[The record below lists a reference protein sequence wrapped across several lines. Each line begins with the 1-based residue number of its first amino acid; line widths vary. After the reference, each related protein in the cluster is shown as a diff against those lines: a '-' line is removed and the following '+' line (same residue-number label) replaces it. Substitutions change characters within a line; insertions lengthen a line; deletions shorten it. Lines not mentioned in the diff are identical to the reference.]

1 MILNNLLQKNHSWIN
16 WQNPSHKK
24 SGYVVIENG
33 RGNNLL
39 TIKELTVKNF
49 MSVGNQAQAIDFSN
63 KSLVLVIGENMDLG
77 GDDAGAR
84 NGTGKTT
91 IINALSYVFFGE
103 ALTNIRR
110 DNLVNKT
117 NEKGMLVS
125 VKFVKNNIEY
135 TIERGRKPQIFRFYA
150 NNIEQNLESNEAQGE
165 NRETQI
171 EINRLMGMTHAMFK
185 NIIALNTYT
194 QPFLSTKQAEQ
205 REIIEQLLGITL
217 LSQKA
222 DLLKEKQKATKQML
236 TEEKL
241 KIDAKV
247 ASNEKIQESIESLQ
261 IRSNAWA
268 KQKED
273 DIVSFKEAI
282 AELEKVD
289 SEIEIEKHKKLQ
301 KRNELQ
307 TMLRS
312 FEKEKAYHENSLT
325 KAENTVSK
333 TNADLEYAAQQKC
346 PTCEQEL
353 LDDKHTH
360 LVDKL
365 KVQLTESTDYV
376 TKLKA
381 DLAKIQQGI
390 DEVGDIGQVPD
401 TYYDTIDEAYNHKGS
416 LKDLQRQLNQT
427 EKKEDTYAEQ
437 IEEMRK
443 SAIQII
449 DYNKANELEDLHRHQ
464 DFLYKLLTAKDSF
477 IRTRIIEQNLTYLN
491 QRLAYFLGKVKLP
504 HTVTFQSDLS
514 VRIEELG
521 RELDFDNLSRGERN
535 RLILSLSWAFR
546 DVWESLY
553 QQINLLFI
561 DELVDAGMDL
571 SGVESSMAVLKD
583 MSRTQ
588 KKNIFLISHKDELVS
603 RVNSVL
609 KVVKE
614 NGFTNYAND
623 VDIIV

>member
-1 MILNNLLQKNHSWIN
+1 
-16 WQNPSHKK
+16 
-24 SGYVVIENG
+24 
-33 RGNNLL
+33 
-39 TIKELTVKNF
+39 
-49 MSVGNQAQAIDFSN
+49 MSVGNQAQAINFAN
-63 KSLVLVIGENMDLG
+63 KNLVLVIGENMDLG

-125 VKFVKNNIEY
+125 VKFVKNNVEY
-135 TIERGRKPQIFRFYA
+135 TIERGRKPQIFKFYA
-150 NNIEQNLESNEAQGE
+150 NNIEQNTESNEAQGE

-171 EINRLMGMTHAMFK
+171 EINKLMGMTHSMFK

-194 QPFLSTKQAEQ
+194 QPFLSTKANEQ

-222 DLLKEKQKATKQML
+222 DLLKEKQKATKQIL

-241 KIDAKV
+241 KIDAKE
-247 ASNEKIQESIESLQ
+247 ASNEKIKESIESLK
-261 IRSNAWA
+261 IRSSAWQT
-268 KQKED
+268 QKEED
-273 DIVSFKEAI
+273 SKSFAEAI

-289 SEIEIEKHKKLQ
+289 IKKELDSHKRLQ
-301 KRNELQ
+301 KHNENYIKLLGLQ
-307 TMLRS
+307 
-312 FEKEKAYHENSLT
+312 KEKAYHEDSYT
-325 KAENTVSK
+325 KAKNTVDK
-333 TNADLEYAAQQKC
+333 TEGDLEYAAQQKC

-365 KVQLTESTDYV
+365 KATLTESKEYSS
-376 TKLKA
+376 KLES

-390 DEVGDIGQVPD
+390 DEIGDLGVTPD
-401 TYYDTIDEAYNHKGS
+401 TYYDTMDEAYNHKGS
-416 LKDLQRQLNQT
+416 LKDLNRQLEQN
-427 EKKEDTYAEQ
+427 EKKHDPYAEQ
-437 IEEMRK
+437 VEELTK
-443 SAIQII
+443 TAIQKI
-449 DYNKANELEDLHRHQ
+449 DFEKANELEDLHRHQ
-464 DFLYKLLTAKDSF
+464 EFLYKLLTAKDSF

-561 DELVDAGMDL
+561 DELVDAGMDI

>member
-1 MILNNLLQKNHSWIN
+1 M
-16 WQNPSHKK
+16 
-24 SGYVVIENG
+24 
-33 RGNNLL
+33 L

-49 MSVGNQAQAIDFSN
+49 MSVGNQVQAIDFSN

-117 NEKGMLVS
+117 NEKGMVVS
-125 VKFVKNNIEY
+125 VKFIKNNVTY
-135 TIERGRKPQIFRFYA
+135 TIERGRKPQIFKFYA
-150 NNIEQNLESNEAQGE
+150 NDIEQNTESNEAQGE
-165 NRETQI
+165 NRETQA
-171 EINRLMGMTHAMFK
+171 EINKLLGMTHSMFK

-236 TEEKL
+236 TEEKMR
-241 KIDAKV
+241 IDAKV
-247 ASNEKIQESIESLQ
+247 ASNEKIQESIESLR
-261 IRSNAWA
+261 IRSHAWA
-268 KQKED
+268 KQKNED
-273 DIVSFKEAI
+273 IASFKEAI

-312 FEKEKAYHENSLT
+312 LEKEKAYHENSLT
-325 KAENTVSK
+325 KAESTVTK

-360 LVDKL
+360 LVEKL
-365 KVQLTESTDYV
+365 KIQLTESTDYV
-376 TKLKA
+376 TKLKT

-390 DEVGDIGQVPD
+390 DEVGDLGRIPD

-416 LKDLQRQLNQT
+416 LKDLQRQLRQT

-437 IEEMRK
+437 ISEMEK
-443 SAIQII
+443 TAIQKI
-449 DYNKANELEDLHRHQ
+449 DYDRANELEDLHRHQ

-491 QRLAYFLGKVKLP
+491 QRLAFFLGKVKLP
-504 HTVTFQSDLS
+504 HTVTFQSDLT

-561 DELVDAGMDL
+561 DELVDAGMDI

>member
-1 MILNNLLQKNHSWIN
+1 
-16 WQNPSHKK
+16 
-24 SGYVVIENG
+24 
-33 RGNNLL
+33 
-39 TIKELTVKNF
+39 
-49 MSVGNQAQAIDFSN
+49 
-63 KSLVLVIGENMDLG
+63 
-77 GDDAGAR
+77 
-84 NGTGKTT
+84 
-91 IINALSYVFFGE
+91 LSYVFFGE

-125 VKFVKNNIEY
+125 VKFVKNGITY
-135 TIERGRKPQIFRFYA
+135 TIERGRKPQIFKFYA
-150 NNIEQNLESNEAQGE
+150 NDIEQNTESNEAQGE

-171 EINRLMGMTHAMFK
+171 EINKLMGMTHAMFK

-222 DLLKEKQKATKQML
+222 DLLKEKMKSTK
-236 TEEKL
+236 TGIIEEKH
-241 KIDAKV
+241 KIDSRISA
-247 ASNEKIQESIESLQ
+247 NEKIQESVESLK
-261 IRSNAWA
+261 IRSSAWQ
-268 KQKED
+268 KQRND
-273 DIVSFKEAI
+273 DIIKFQEAI
-282 AELEKVD
+282 AELDKVD
-289 SEIEIEKHKKLQ
+289 IRGELDAHKQ
-301 KRNELQ
+301 LQ
-307 TMLRS
+307 THKENTTALRS
-312 FEKEKAYHENSLT
+312 LEKEKAYHEHSLT
-325 KAENTVSK
+325 RAVTNVSKAE
-333 TNADLEYAAQQKC
+333 ADLEYAKDAKC
-346 PTCEQEL
+346 PTCEQTL
-353 LDDKHTH
+353 HDDKHQ
-360 LVDKL
+360 K
-365 KVQLTESTDYV
+365 LTEKLHITLTENKDDV
-376 TKLKA
+376 TKLQS

-390 DEVGDIGQVPD
+390 NEIGDLGQLPN
-401 TYYDTIDEAYNHKGS
+401 TYYDSIDEAYNHKGS
-416 LKDLQRQLNQT
+416 LKDLKRQLEQT
-427 EKKEDTYAEQ
+427 EKKENPYAEQ
-437 IEEMRK
+437 IEELTK
-443 SAIQII
+443 KAIQKI
-449 DYNKANELEDLHRHQ
+449 DYTKVNEMEDLHRHQ
-464 DFLYKLLTAKDSF
+464 EFLYKLLTAKDSF

-504 HTVTFQSDLS
+504 HTVVFQADLT

-561 DELVDAGMDL
+561 DELVDAGMDI

-583 MSRTQ
+583 MSRSQ

-623 VDIIV
+623 VEIIV

>member
-1 MILNNLLQKNHSWIN
+1 
-16 WQNPSHKK
+16 
-24 SGYVVIENG
+24 
-33 RGNNLL
+33 LL

-117 NEKGMLVS
+117 NEKGMLVG
-125 VKFVKNNIEY
+125 VKFVKNGITY

-150 NNIEQNLESNEAQGE
+150 NDIEQKTESNEAQGE
-165 NRETQI
+165 NRETQV
-171 EINRLMGMTHAMFK
+171 EINKLMGMTHSMFK

-222 DLLKEKQKATKQML
+222 DLLREKQKATKQML

-241 KIDAKV
+241 KIDARM
-247 ASNEKIQESIESLQ
+247 ASNEKIQESIESLK
-261 IRSNAWA
+261 IRSNAWG
-268 KQKED
+268 KQKAD
-273 DIVSFKEAI
+273 DIEGFREAI
-282 AELEKVD
+282 AELDKVD
-289 SEIEIEKHKKLQ
+289 SEIEIAKHKKLQ
-301 KRNELQ
+301 KHNEMQTALRGLQ
-307 TMLRS
+307 
-312 FEKEKAYHENSLT
+312 KEKAYHEDSFT
-325 KAENTVSK
+325 KAESTVEK
-333 TNADLEYAAQQKC
+333 TKSDLEYAAQQRC

-353 LDDKHTH
+353 HDDKHEQ
-360 LVDKL
+360 LVGKL
-365 KVQLTESTDYV
+365 KITLTESKEYAEKLRTDLV
-376 TKLKA
+376 
-381 DLAKIQQGI
+381 KIQQGI
-390 DEVGDIGQVPD
+390 DDIGDLGNVPD
-401 TYYDTIDEAYNHKGS
+401 TYYDTIDEAYNHKSS
-416 LKDLQRQLNQT
+416 LQDLKRQLEQT
-427 EKKEDTYAEQ
+427 EKKEDIYAEQ
-437 IEEMRK
+437 IAEMQK
-443 SAIQII
+443 SAIQEV
-449 DYNKANELEDLHRHQ
+449 DYEKANEMEDLHRHQ
-464 DFLYKLLTAKDSF
+464 EFLYKLLTAKDSF

-561 DELVDAGMDL
+561 DELVDAGMDI

>member
-1 MILNNLLQKNHSWIN
+1 
-16 WQNPSHKK
+16 
-24 SGYVVIENG
+24 
-33 RGNNLL
+33 LL
-39 TIKELTVKNF
+39 TIKEITVKNF

-91 IINALSYVFFGE
+91 IINALSYVFYGE

-125 VKFVKNNIEY
+125 VKFIKNGVTY

-150 NNIEQNLESNEAQGE
+150 DDIEQKTESNEAQGE

-171 EINRLMGMTHAMFK
+171 EINKLLGMTHAMFK
-185 NIIALNTYT
+185 NIVALNTYT

-222 DLLKEKQKATKQML
+222 ELLREKQKATKQLL
-236 TEEKL
+236 TEEKM

-247 ASNEKIQESIESLQ
+247 ASNEKIQESIESLK
-261 IRSNAWA
+261 IRSAAWT
-268 KQKED
+268 KQNTQ
-273 DIVSFKEAI
+273 DIESFKEAI

-301 KRNELQ
+301 KHNEAQTALRNL
-307 TMLRS
+307 M
-312 FEKEKAYHENSLT
+312 KEKAYHEDSLT
-325 KAENTVSK
+325 KAESTVEK
-333 TNADLEYAAQQKC
+333 TEKDLEFAEAAKC
-346 PTCEQEL
+346 PTCEQAL
-353 LDDKHTH
+353 HDDKHEH
-360 LVDKL
+360 LVGKL
-365 KVQLTESTDYV
+365 KMNLTESRDYSD
-376 TKLKA
+376 KLRS
-381 DLAKIQQGI
+381 DLAKIQQAI
-390 DEVGDIGQVPD
+390 DEIGDLGQVPD
-401 TYYDTIDEAYNHKGS
+401 TYYDTIDEAYNHKGTLQD
-416 LKDLQRQLNQT
+416 LKRQLEQT

-437 IEEMRK
+437 IAELESK
-443 SAIQII
+443 AIQEV
-449 DYNKANELEDLHRHQ
+449 DYEKANELEDLHRHQ
-464 DFLYKLLTAKDSF
+464 
-477 IRTRIIEQNLTYLN
+477 TYLN
-491 QRLAYFLGKVKLP
+491 QRLAFFLGKVKLP
-504 HTVTFQSDLS
+504 HTVTFQPDLS

-561 DELVDAGMDL
+561 DELVDAGMDI

-583 MSRTQ
+583 MARTQ
-588 KKNIFLISHKDELVS
+588 QKNIFLISHKDELVS

>member
-1 MILNNLLQKNHSWIN
+1 
-16 WQNPSHKK
+16 
-24 SGYVVIENG
+24 
-33 RGNNLL
+33 
-39 TIKELTVKNF
+39 

-125 VKFVKNNIEY
+125 VKFIKNGVTY

-150 NNIEQNLESNEAQGE
+150 NDIEQNTDNNEAQGE
-165 NRETQI
+165 NRETQV
-171 EINRLMGMTHAMFK
+171 EINKLLGMTHSMFK

-222 DLLKEKQKATKQML
+222 DLLKEKQKATKQMP
-236 TEEKL
+236 TEEKM

-273 DIVSFKEAI
+273 DVTSFKEAI

-289 SEIEIEKHKKLQ
+289 SEIEIAKHKKLQ

-312 FEKEKAYHENSLT
+312 LEKEKAYHENSLT
-325 KAENTVSK
+325 KAESTVTK

-376 TKLKA
+376 TKLKT

-390 DEVGDIGQVPD
+390 DEVGDLGQIPD

-416 LKDLQRQLNQT
+416 LKDLQRQLTQT

-437 IEEMRK
+437 IAEMKK
-443 SAIQII
+443 SAIQKI
-449 DYNKANELEDLHRHQ
+449 DYDKANELEDLHRHQ
-464 DFLYKLLTAKDSF
+464 EFLYKLLTAKDSF

-561 DELVDAGMDL
+561 DELVDAGMDI

>member
-1 MILNNLLQKNHSWIN
+1 M
-16 WQNPSHKK
+16 
-24 SGYVVIENG
+24 
-33 RGNNLL
+33 L

-49 MSVGNQAQAIDFSN
+49 MSVGNQVQAIKFAN
-63 KSLVLVIGENMDLG
+63 KNLVLVIGENMDLG

-135 TIERGRKPQIFRFYA
+135 TIERGRKPQIFKFYA
-150 NNIEQNLESNEAQGE
+150 NNIEQNVESNEAQGE

-171 EINRLMGMTHAMFK
+171 EINKLMGMTHAMFK

-194 QPFLSTKQAEQ
+194 QPFLSTKANEQ

-222 DLLKEKQKATKQML
+222 DLLKEKQRATKQIL

-247 ASNEKIQESIESLQ
+247 ASNEKITESIESLK
-261 IRSNAWA
+261 IRSRAWQT
-268 KQKED
+268 QKEED
-273 DIVSFKEAI
+273 SKSFAEAI

-289 SEIEIEKHKKLQ
+289 IKTELDSHKRLQ
-301 KRNELQ
+301 KHNENYIKLLSLQ
-307 TMLRS
+307 
-312 FEKEKAYHENSLT
+312 KEKAYHEDSYT
-325 KAENTVSK
+325 KAKNTVDK
-333 TNADLEYAAQQKC
+333 TVSDLEYAAQQKC

-353 LDDKHTH
+353 KDDKHKQ
-360 LVDKL
+360 LVSKL
-365 KVQLTESTDYV
+365 QATLTESKEYTS
-376 TKLKA
+376 KLES
-381 DLAKIQQGI
+381 DLAKIQQDI
-390 DEVGDIGQVPD
+390 DTIGDLGNTPD
-401 TYYDTIDEAYNHKGS
+401 TYYDTIDEAYNHRGS
-416 LKDLQRQLNQT
+416 LKDLKRQLEQN
-427 EKKEDTYAEQ
+427 EKKQDPYAEQ
-437 IEEMRK
+437 VEELTK
-443 SAIQII
+443 SAIQKI
-449 DYNKANELEDLHRHQ
+449 DYTKVNELEDLHRHQ
-464 DFLYKLLTAKDSF
+464 EFLYKLLTAKDSF

-491 QRLAYFLGKVKLP
+491 QRLAFFLGKVKLP
-504 HTVTFQSDLS
+504 HTVTFQSDLT

-561 DELVDAGMDL
+561 DELVDAGMDI

>member
-1 MILNNLLQKNHSWIN
+1 M
-16 WQNPSHKK
+16 
-24 SGYVVIENG
+24 
-33 RGNNLL
+33 L
-39 TIKELTVKNF
+39 TIKQLTVKNF

-125 VKFVKNNIEY
+125 AKFIKNGVTY

-150 NNIEQNLESNEAQGE
+150 NDIEQNLESNEAQGE
-165 NRETQI
+165 NKETQL

-222 DLLKEKQKATKQML
+222 DLLKDKMKATKTEL
-236 TEEKL
+236 LEEKI
-241 KIDAKV
+241 KIDTKV
-247 ASNEKIQESIESLQ
+247 ASNEKIQETIESLK
-261 IRSNAWA
+261 IRSSAWQTQKNDDA
-268 KQKED
+268 KSFAEAIEELDKV
-273 DIVSFKEAI
+273 DIVKELDAHKR
-282 AELEKVD
+282 L
-289 SEIEIEKHKKLQ
+289 SKH
-301 KRNELQ
+301 NEMQ
-307 TMLRS
+307 TALRS
-312 FEKEKAYHENSLT
+312 LEKEKAYHEDSFT
-325 KAENTVSK
+325 KAEGTVVK
-333 TNADLEYAAQQKC
+333 TEKDLEFAEAAKC

-353 LDDKHTH
+353 HDDKHEH
-360 LVDKL
+360 LVGKL
-365 KVQLTESTDYV
+365 KTTLTESIEYAS
-376 TKLKA
+376 KLKD
-381 DLAKIQQGI
+381 DLTKIQQDVDAI
-390 DEVGDIGQVPD
+390 GDLGSIPD
-401 TYYDTIDEAYNHKGS
+401 TYYDTMDEAYNHKSS
-416 LKDLQRQLNQT
+416 LQDLKRQLDQN
-427 EKKEDTYAEQ
+427 EAKEDPYAEQ
-437 IEEMRK
+437 VDEMKK
-443 SAIQII
+443 SAIQKI
-449 DYNKANELEDLHRHQ
+449 DYVKANDLEDLYRHQ
-464 DFLYKLLTAKDSF
+464 EFLYKLLTAKDSF
-477 IRTRIIEQNLTYLN
+477 IRTRIIEQNLSYLN

-514 VRIEELG
+514 VTIEELG

-561 DELVDAGMDL
+561 DELIDAGMDI

-588 KKNIFLISHKDELVS
+588 QKNIFLISHKDELVS

>member
-1 MILNNLLQKNHSWIN
+1 M
-16 WQNPSHKK
+16 
-24 SGYVVIENG
+24 
-33 RGNNLL
+33 L

-49 MSVGNQAQAIDFSN
+49 MSVGNQVQAINFTD

-117 NEKGMLVS
+117 NEKGMIVS
-125 VKFVKNNIEY
+125 VKFIKNGVTY

-150 NNIEQNLESNEAQGE
+150 NDIEQNLESNEAQGE
-165 NRETQI
+165 NKETQL
-171 EINRLMGMTHAMFK
+171 EINKLMGMTHAMFK

-222 DLLKEKQKATKQML
+222 DLLKEKMKATKTEL
-236 TEEKL
+236 LEEKMM
-241 KIDAKV
+241 IDTKV
-247 ASNEKIQESIESLQ
+247 ASNEKIQETIESLK
-261 IRSNAWA
+261 IRSSAWQTQKNDDA
-268 KQKED
+268 KNFAEAIEELDKV
-273 DIVSFKEAI
+273 DIVKELDAHKR
-282 AELEKVD
+282 L
-289 SEIEIEKHKKLQ
+289 SKH
-301 KRNELQ
+301 NEMQ
-307 TMLRS
+307 TALRS
-312 FEKEKAYHENSLT
+312 LEKEKAYHEDSLT
-325 KAENTVSK
+325 KAESTVGK
-333 TNADLEYAAQQKC
+333 TEKDLEFAEAAKC

-353 LDDKHTH
+353 HDDKHEH
-360 LVDKL
+360 LVGKL
-365 KVQLTESTDYV
+365 KTTLTESKEYAE
-376 TKLKA
+376 KLTN
-381 DLAKIQQGI
+381 DLTKIQQDVDVI
-390 DEVGDIGQVPD
+390 GDLGNIPD
-401 TYYDTIDEAYNHKGS
+401 TYYDTMDEAYNHKGS
-416 LKDLQRQLNQT
+416 LQDLKRQLDQN
-427 EKKEDTYAEQ
+427 EAKEDPYAEQ
-437 IEEMRK
+437 VDEMKK
-443 SAIQII
+443 SAIQKV
-449 DYNKANELEDLHRHQ
+449 DYVKANDLEDLYRHQ
-464 DFLYKLLTAKDSF
+464 EFLYKLLTAKDSF
-477 IRTRIIEQNLTYLN
+477 IRTRIIEQNLSYLN

-514 VRIEELG
+514 VTIEELG

-561 DELVDAGMDL
+561 DELIDAGMDI

-588 KKNIFLISHKDELVS
+588 QKNIFLISHKDELVS

>member
-1 MILNNLLQKNHSWIN
+1 MEE
-16 WQNPSHKK
+16 
-24 SGYVVIENG
+24 ENEG
-33 RGNNLL
+33 KRLL
-39 TIKELTVKNF
+39 TIRELTVKNF

-125 VKFVKNNIEY
+125 VKFIKNGITY

-150 NNIEQNLESNEAQGE
+150 NDIEQKTESNEAQGE

-171 EINRLMGMTHAMFK
+171 EINKLMGMTHSMFK

-236 TEEKL
+236 TEEKMR
-241 KIDAKV
+241 IDAKV
-247 ASNEKIQESIESLQ
+247 TSNEKIQESIESLR

-268 KQKED
+268 KQKEED
-273 DIVSFKEAI
+273 LNSFREAI

-312 FEKEKAYHENSLT
+312 LEKEKAYHEDSLT
-325 KAENTVSK
+325 KAENTVTK

-353 LDDKHTH
+353 LDEKHTH

-376 TKLKA
+376 TKLKT
-381 DLAKIQQGI
+381 DLARIQEGI
-390 DEVGDIGQVPD
+390 DEVGDLGQTPE

-416 LKDLQRQLNQT
+416 LKDLQRQLKQT

-437 IEEMRK
+437 IAEMEK
-443 SAIQII
+443 TAIQKI
-449 DYNKANELEDLHRHQ
+449 DYDKANELEDLHRHQ

-504 HTVTFQSDLS
+504 HTVTFQPDLT

-561 DELVDAGMDL
+561 DELVDAGMDI

-588 KKNIFLISHKDELVS
+588 QKNIFLISHKDELVS

>member
-1 MILNNLLQKNHSWIN
+1 M
-16 WQNPSHKK
+16 
-24 SGYVVIENG
+24 
-33 RGNNLL
+33 L

-49 MSVGNQAQAIDFSN
+49 MSVGNQVQAIKFTD

-117 NEKGMLVS
+117 NEKGMVVS
-125 VKFVKNNIEY
+125 VKFIKNNVEY
-135 TIERGRKPQIFRFYA
+135 TIERGRKPQIFKFYA
-150 NNIEQNLESNEAQGE
+150 NDIEQNVESNEAQGE
-165 NRETQI
+165 NKETQL

-194 QPFLSTKQAEQ
+194 QPFLSTKAAEQ

-222 DLLKEKQKATKQML
+222 DLLKDKMKATKTEL
-236 TEEKL
+236 LEEKL
-241 KIDAKV
+241 KIDTRV
-247 ASNEKIQESIESLQ
+247 ASNEKIQETIESLK
-261 IRSNAWA
+261 IRSSAWQS
-268 KQKED
+268 QKDEN
-273 DIVSFKEAI
+273 IANFKEAI
-282 AELEKVD
+282 AELDKVD
-289 SEIEIEKHKKLQ
+289 ITKELDAHKRLSKH
-301 KRNELQ
+301 NEMQ
-307 TMLRS
+307 TALRS
-312 FEKEKAYHENSLT
+312 LHKEKAYHEDSLT
-325 KAENTVSK
+325 KAESTVEK
-333 TNADLEYAAQQKC
+333 TVKDLEFAEAAKC

-353 LDDKHTH
+353 HDDKHEH
-360 LVDKL
+360 LVGKL
-365 KVQLTESTDYV
+365 KTNLTESKEYTE
-376 TKLKA
+376 KLTG
-381 DLAKIQQGI
+381 DLAKIQQDMDAI
-390 DEVGDIGQVPD
+390 GDIGSIPD

-416 LKDLQRQLNQT
+416 LKDLNRQLEQNET
-427 EKKEDTYAEQ
+427 KEDPYAEQ
-437 IEEMRK
+437 IEEMKK
-443 SAIQII
+443 SAIQKV
-449 DYNKANELEDLHRHQ
+449 DYEVANDLEDLFRHQ
-464 DFLYKLLTAKDSF
+464 EFLYKLLTAKDSF

-491 QRLAYFLGKVKLP
+491 QRLAHFLGKVKLP
-504 HTVTFQSDLS
+504 HTVTFQSDLT
-514 VRIEELG
+514 VTIEELG

-561 DELVDAGMDL
+561 DELIDAGMDI

-623 VDIIV
+623 VDMIV

>member
-1 MILNNLLQKNHSWIN
+1 M
-16 WQNPSHKK
+16 
-24 SGYVVIENG
+24 
-33 RGNNLL
+33 L

-91 IINALSYVFFGE
+91 IINALSYVFYGE

-125 VKFVKNNIEY
+125 VKFIKNNVTY

-150 NNIEQNLESNEAQGE
+150 NDIEQKTDGNEAQGE
-165 NRETQI
+165 NRETQV
-171 EINRLMGMTHAMFK
+171 EINKLLGMTHAMFK
-185 NIIALNTYT
+185 NIVALNTYT

-222 DLLKEKQKATKQML
+222 DLLRDKQKATKQLL
-236 TEEKL
+236 TEEKM

-247 ASNEKIQESIESLQ
+247 ASNEKIQESIESLK
-261 IRSNAWA
+261 IRSNAWI
-268 KQKED
+268 KQKEE
-273 DIVSFKEAI
+273 DIEHFKEAI

-289 SEIEIEKHKKLQ
+289 IKTELEAHKKLQ
-301 KRNELQ
+301 RHNEMQ
-307 TMLRS
+307 TALRGL
-312 FEKEKAYHENSLT
+312 EKEKAYHEHSLT
-325 KAENTVSK
+325 KAESTVDK
-333 TNADLEYAAQQKC
+333 TKADLQFAEQQKC

-353 LDDKHTH
+353 HDDKHTH
-360 LVDKL
+360 LQDKL
-365 KVQLTESTDYV
+365 KTQLTESTDYA
-376 TKLKA
+376 TQLKD

-390 DEVGDIGQVPD
+390 DEIGDLGQIPD
-401 TYYDTIDEAYNHKGS
+401 TYYDTLDEAYNHKGS
-416 LKDLQRQLNQT
+416 LQDLKRQLERT
-427 EKKEDTYAEQ
+427 EKQENTYAEQ
-437 IEEMRK
+437 IEELEK
-443 SAIQII
+443 KAIQKI
-449 DYNKANELEDLHRHQ
+449 DYEKANELEDLHRHQ

-491 QRLAYFLGKVKLP
+491 QRLAFFLGKVKLP
-504 HTVTFQSDLS
+504 HTVTFQADLS

-535 RLILSLSWAFR
+535 RLILSMSWAFR

-561 DELVDAGMDL
+561 DELVDAGMDI

>member
-1 MILNNLLQKNHSWIN
+1 M
-16 WQNPSHKK
+16 
-24 SGYVVIENG
+24 
-33 RGNNLL
+33 L
-39 TIKELTVKNF
+39 TIKEITVKNF

-91 IINALSYVFFGE
+91 IINALSYVFYGE

-125 VKFVKNNIEY
+125 VKFIKNGVTY

-150 NNIEQNLESNEAQGE
+150 NDIEQKTESNEAQGE

-171 EINRLMGMTHAMFK
+171 EINKLLGMTHAMFK
-185 NIIALNTYT
+185 NIVALNTYT

-222 DLLKEKQKATKQML
+222 DLLREKQKATKQLL
-236 TEEKL
+236 TEEKMRL
-241 KIDAKV
+241 DAKV
-247 ASNEKIQESIESLQ
+247 ASNEKIQESIESLKL
-261 IRSNAWA
+261 RSAAWTQQN
-268 KQKED
+268 KQ
-273 DIVSFKEAI
+273 DIESFREAI

-301 KRNELQ
+301 KHNELQ
-307 TMLRS
+307 TALRNLMR
-312 FEKEKAYHENSLT
+312 EKAYHEDSLT
-325 KAENTVSK
+325 KAESTVEK
-333 TNADLEYAAQQKC
+333 TEKDLEFAEAAKC
-346 PTCEQEL
+346 PTCEQAL
-353 LDDKHTH
+353 HDDKHEH
-360 LVDKL
+360 LVGKL
-365 KVQLTESTDYV
+365 KMNLTESRDYSD
-376 TKLKA
+376 KLRS
-381 DLAKIQQGI
+381 DLAKIQQAI
-390 DEVGDIGQVPD
+390 DEIGDLGQVPD
-401 TYYDTIDEAYNHKGS
+401 TYYDTIDEAYNHKGTLQD
-416 LKDLQRQLNQT
+416 LKRQLEQT

-437 IEEMRK
+437 IAELESK
-443 SAIQII
+443 AIQEV
-449 DYNKANELEDLHRHQ
+449 DYEKANELEDLHRHQ

-491 QRLAYFLGKVKLP
+491 QRLAFFLGKVKLP
-504 HTVTFQSDLS
+504 HTVTFQPDLS

-561 DELVDAGMDL
+561 DELVDAGMDI

-583 MSRTQ
+583 MARTQ
-588 KKNIFLISHKDELVS
+588 QKNIFLISHKDELVS

>member
-1 MILNNLLQKNHSWIN
+1 M
-16 WQNPSHKK
+16 
-24 SGYVVIENG
+24 
-33 RGNNLL
+33 L

-49 MSVGNQAQAIDFSN
+49 MSVGNQAQAIKFTD

-117 NEKGMLVS
+117 NEKGMVVS
-125 VKFVKNNIEY
+125 VKFIKNNVEY
-135 TIERGRKPQIFRFYA
+135 TIERGRKPQIFKFYA
-150 NNIEQNLESNEAQGE
+150 NDIEQNVESNEAQGE
-165 NRETQI
+165 NKETQL

-194 QPFLSTKQAEQ
+194 QPFLSTKAAEQ

-222 DLLKEKQKATKQML
+222 DLLKDKMKATKTEL
-236 TEEKL
+236 LEEKL
-241 KIDAKV
+241 KIDTRV
-247 ASNEKIQESIESLQ
+247 ASNEKIQETIESLK
-261 IRSNAWA
+261 IRSSAWQS
-268 KQKED
+268 QKDEN
-273 DIVSFKEAI
+273 IINFKEAI
-282 AELEKVD
+282 AELDKVD
-289 SEIEIEKHKKLQ
+289 ITKELDAHKRLSKH
-301 KRNELQ
+301 NEMQ
-307 TMLRS
+307 TAMRS
-312 FEKEKAYHENSLT
+312 LEKEKAYHEDSLT
-325 KAENTVSK
+325 KAENTVGK
-333 TNADLEYAAQQKC
+333 TEKDLEFAEAAKC

-353 LDDKHTH
+353 HDDKHQH
-360 LVDKL
+360 LVGKL
-365 KVQLTESTDYV
+365 KTTLTESKEYTE
-376 TKLKA
+376 KLTG
-381 DLAKIQQGI
+381 DLAKIQQDMDAI
-390 DEVGDIGQVPD
+390 GDIGSIPD

-416 LKDLQRQLNQT
+416 LKDLNRQLEQNET
-427 EKKEDTYAEQ
+427 KEDPYAEQ
-437 IEEMRK
+437 IEEMKK
-443 SAIQII
+443 SAIQKV
-449 DYNKANELEDLHRHQ
+449 DYEVANDLEDLFRHQ
-464 DFLYKLLTAKDSF
+464 EFLYKLLTAKDSF

-491 QRLAYFLGKVKLP
+491 QRLAHFLGKVKLP
-504 HTVTFQSDLS
+504 HTVTFQSDLT
-514 VRIEELG
+514 VTIEELG

-561 DELVDAGMDL
+561 DELVDAGMDI
-571 SGVESSMAVLKD
+571 SGVESSMAVLKE

-588 KKNIFLISHKDELVS
+588 QKNIFLISHKDELVS

>member
-1 MILNNLLQKNHSWIN
+1 
-16 WQNPSHKK
+16 
-24 SGYVVIENG
+24 
-33 RGNNLL
+33 
-39 TIKELTVKNF
+39 
-49 MSVGNQAQAIDFSN
+49 MSVGNATQSINFAN
-63 KSLVLVIGENMDLG
+63 KNLVLVIGENLDLG

-125 VKFVKNNIEY
+125 VKFIKNNVTY
-135 TIERGRKPQIFRFYA
+135 TIERGRKPQVFRFYA
-150 NNIEQNLESNEAQGE
+150 NDIEQNVESNEAQGE
-165 NRETQI
+165 NRETQQ

-222 DLLKEKQKATKQML
+222 DLLKEKQKTTKQML

-241 KIDAKV
+241 KIDAKLS
-247 ASNEKIQESIESLQ
+247 SNEKIQESIESLQ

-273 DIVSFKEAI
+273 DIKSFKEAI
-282 AELEKVD
+282 EELQKVD
-289 SEIEIEKHKKLQ
+289 SEIEIEKHKRLQ
-301 KRNELQ
+301 KHNEMQ
-307 TMLRS
+307 TALRS
-312 FEKEKAYHENSLT
+312 LHKEKAYHEDSLT
-325 KAENTVSK
+325 KAENTVER
-333 TNADLEYAAQQKC
+333 TLADLKYAEQQKC

-353 LDDKHTH
+353 KGDKHTH

-365 KVQLTESTDYV
+365 KIQLTESTEYV
-376 TKLKA
+376 TKLKS

-390 DEVGDIGQVPD
+390 NEVGDLGQVPD

-416 LKDLQRQLNQT
+416 LKDLQRQLKQT

-437 IEEMRK
+437 IAEMKK
-443 SAIQII
+443 SAIQKI
-449 DYNKANELEDLHRHQ
+449 DYEKANELEDLHRHQ

-491 QRLAYFLGKVKLP
+491 QRLAFFLGKVKLP
-504 HTVTFQSDLS
+504 HTVTFQSDLT

-561 DELVDAGMDL
+561 DELVDAGMDI

>member
-1 MILNNLLQKNHSWIN
+1 M
-16 WQNPSHKK
+16 
-24 SGYVVIENG
+24 
-33 RGNNLL
+33 L
-39 TIKELTVKNF
+39 TIKQLTVKNF

-125 VKFVKNNIEY
+125 AKFIKNGVTY

-150 NNIEQNLESNEAQGE
+150 NDIEQNLESNEAQGE
-165 NRETQI
+165 NKETQL

-222 DLLKEKQKATKQML
+222 DLLKDKMKATKTEL
-236 TEEKL
+236 LEEKIM
-241 KIDAKV
+241 IDTKV
-247 ASNEKIQESIESLQ
+247 ASNEKIQETIESLK
-261 IRSNAWA
+261 IRSSAWQTQKNDDA
-268 KQKED
+268 KSFAEAIEELDKV
-273 DIVSFKEAI
+273 DIVKELDAHKR
-282 AELEKVD
+282 L
-289 SEIEIEKHKKLQ
+289 SKH
-301 KRNELQ
+301 NEMQ
-307 TMLRS
+307 TALRS
-312 FEKEKAYHENSLT
+312 LEKEKAYHEDSFT
-325 KAENTVSK
+325 KAEGTVVK
-333 TNADLEYAAQQKC
+333 TEKDLEFAEAAKC

-353 LDDKHTH
+353 HDDKHEH
-360 LVDKL
+360 LVGKL
-365 KVQLTESTDYV
+365 KTTLTESVEYAS
-376 TKLKA
+376 KLKN
-381 DLAKIQQGI
+381 DLTKIQQDVDAI
-390 DEVGDIGQVPD
+390 GDLGSIPD
-401 TYYDTIDEAYNHKGS
+401 TYYDTMDEAYNHKSS
-416 LKDLQRQLNQT
+416 LQDLKRQLDQN
-427 EKKEDTYAEQ
+427 EAKEDPYAEQ
-437 IEEMRK
+437 VDEMKK
-443 SAIQII
+443 SAIQKI
-449 DYNKANELEDLHRHQ
+449 DYVKANDLEDLYRHQ
-464 DFLYKLLTAKDSF
+464 EFLYKLLTAKDSF

-514 VRIEELG
+514 VTIEELG

-561 DELVDAGMDL
+561 DELVDAGMDI

>member
-1 MILNNLLQKNHSWIN
+1 M
-16 WQNPSHKK
+16 
-24 SGYVVIENG
+24 
-33 RGNNLL
+33 L

-49 MSVGNQAQAIDFSN
+49 MSVGNQVQAINFSD

-125 VKFVKNNIEY
+125 VKFIKNNIEY
-135 TIERGRKPQIFRFYA
+135 TIERGRKPQVFKFYA
-150 NNIEQNLESNEAQGE
+150 NNIEQNMESNEAQGE
-165 NRETQI
+165 NRETQV
-171 EINRLMGMTHAMFK
+171 EINKLMGMTHAMFK

-222 DLLKEKQKATKQML
+222 DLLREKQKATKQLL

-241 KIDAKV
+241 TIDAKV
-247 ASNEKIQESIESLQ
+247 VSNSKIQESMESLK
-261 IRSNAWA
+261 IRSNAWT
-268 KQKED
+268 KQKAQ
-273 DIVSFKEAI
+273 DIKSFTEAI

-289 SEIEIEKHKKLQ
+289 IKAELDSHKRLQ
-301 KRNELQ
+301 KHNEMQTALRNLQ
-307 TMLRS
+307 
-312 FEKEKAYHENSLT
+312 KEKAYHDDSLT
-325 KAENTVSK
+325 KAESTVTK
-333 TNADLEYAAQQKC
+333 TEQDLKYSEQERC
-346 PTCEQEL
+346 PTCEQSL
-353 LDDKHTH
+353 QGDKHQH
-360 LVDKL
+360 LVSKL
-365 KVQLTESTDYV
+365 REQLNESTDYV
-376 TKLKA
+376 TKLKN
-381 DLAKIQQGI
+381 DLTKIQQGI
-390 DEVGDIGQVPD
+390 DEIGDLGNIPD
-401 TYYDTIDEAYNHKGS
+401 TYYDSIDEAHDHKGS
-416 LKDLQRQLNQT
+416 LKDLKRQLEQT
-427 EKKEDTYAEQ
+427 EKKDDVYAEQ
-437 IEEMRK
+437 IEEMQNK
-443 SAIQII
+443 AIQKI
-449 DYNKANELEDLHRHQ
+449 DYEKANELEDLHRHQ

-504 HTVTFQSDLS
+504 HTVTFQSDLT

-561 DELVDAGMDL
+561 DELVDAGMDI

>member
-1 MILNNLLQKNHSWIN
+1 M
-16 WQNPSHKK
+16 
-24 SGYVVIENG
+24 
-33 RGNNLL
+33 L

-49 MSVGNQAQAIDFSN
+49 MSVGNQAQAINFAN

-125 VKFVKNNIEY
+125 VKFVKNNVEY

-165 NRETQI
+165 NRETQQ
-171 EINRLMGMTHAMFK
+171 EINKLMGMTHAMFK

-194 QPFLSTKQAEQ
+194 QPFLSTKANEQ

-222 DLLKEKQKATKQML
+222 DILKEKQKTTKQLL

-247 ASNEKIQESIESLQ
+247 ASNEKITESIESLK
-261 IRSNAWA
+261 IRSNAWQT
-268 KQKED
+268 QKEED
-273 DIVSFKEAI
+273 SKNFAEAI

-289 SEIEIEKHKKLQ
+289 IKAELDAHKRLQ
-301 KRNELQ
+301 KHNENYIKLLSLQ
-307 TMLRS
+307 
-312 FEKEKAYHENSLT
+312 KEKAYHEDSYT
-325 KAENTVSK
+325 KAKNTVDK
-333 TNADLEYAAQQKC
+333 TVSDLEFAEQQKC

-353 LDDKHTH
+353 HDDKHTH

-365 KVQLTESTDYV
+365 KTTLTESKEYA
-376 TKLKA
+376 TKLES
-381 DLAKIQQGI
+381 DLAKIQQDI
-390 DEVGDIGQVPD
+390 DSIGDLGNTPD
-401 TYYDTIDEAYNHKGS
+401 TYYDSIDEAYNHKGS
-416 LKDLQRQLNQT
+416 LKDLNRQLEQN
-427 EKKEDTYAEQ
+427 EKKQDPYAEQ
-437 IEEMRK
+437 VEELTK
-443 SAIQII
+443 TAIQKI
-449 DYNKANELEDLHRHQ
+449 DFDKANELEDLHRHQ
-464 DFLYKLLTAKDSF
+464 EFLYKLLTAKDSF

-491 QRLAYFLGKVKLP
+491 QRLAWFLGKVKLP
-504 HTVTFQSDLS
+504 HTVTFQSDLT

-561 DELVDAGMDL
+561 DELVDAGMDI

-623 VDIIV
+623 VEYKI

>member
-1 MILNNLLQKNHSWIN
+1 M
-16 WQNPSHKK
+16 
-24 SGYVVIENG
+24 
-33 RGNNLL
+33 L

-49 MSVGNQAQAIDFSN
+49 MSVGNQAQAINFSN

-125 VKFVKNNIEY
+125 VKFIKNGITY

-150 NNIEQNLESNEAQGE
+150 NDIEQKTESNEAQGE

-171 EINRLMGMTHAMFK
+171 EINKLMGMTHSMFK

-194 QPFLSTKQAEQ
+194 QPFLSTKAAEQ

-217 LSQKA
+217 LSQKS
-222 DLLKEKQKATKQML
+222 DLLREKQKATKQLL

-241 KIDAKV
+241 MIDAKV
-247 ASNEKIQESIESLQ
+247 VANTKIEESIESLK

-268 KQKED
+268 SQKQED
-273 DIVSFKEAI
+273 IKSFQDAI
-282 AELEKVD
+282 TELEKVD
-289 SEIEIEKHKKLQ
+289 SEIEIEKHKRLQ
-301 KRNELQ
+301 KHSEMQ
-307 TMLRS
+307 TALRS
-312 FEKEKAYHENSLT
+312 LQKEKAYHEDSLT
-325 KAENTVSK
+325 KAENTVGK
-333 TNADLEYAAQQKC
+333 TEKDLEFAEAAKC

-353 LDDKHTH
+353 HDDKHEH
-360 LVDKL
+360 LVGEL
-365 KVQLTESTDYV
+365 KTTLSESTEYV
-376 TKLKA
+376 TKLKT
-381 DLAKIQQGI
+381 DLTKIQHGI
-390 DEVGDIGQVPD
+390 DEVGDLGQIPD

-416 LKDLQRQLNQT
+416 LQDLKRQLEQT

-437 IEEMRK
+437 IAEMTK
-443 SAIQII
+443 SAIQKV
-449 DYNKANELEDLHRHQ
+449 DYEKANELEDLHRHQ

-491 QRLAYFLGKVKLP
+491 QRLAHFLGKVKLP

-561 DELVDAGMDL
+561 DELIDAGMDI

>member
-1 MILNNLLQKNHSWIN
+1 MEK
-16 WQNPSHKK
+16 
-24 SGYVVIENG
+24 ENEG
-33 RGNNLL
+33 ERLL
-39 TIKELTVKNF
+39 TIKEITVKNF

-125 VKFVKNNIEY
+125 VKFIKNNVTY
-135 TIERGRKPQIFRFYA
+135 TIERGRKPQVFRFYA
-150 NNIEQNLESNEAQGE
+150 NDIEQNVESNEAQGE
-165 NRETQI
+165 NRETQQ

-222 DLLKEKQKATKQML
+222 DLLKEKQKTTKQML

-241 KIDAKV
+241 KIDAKLS
-247 ASNEKIQESIESLQ
+247 SNEKIQESIESLQ

-273 DIVSFKEAI
+273 DIKSFKEAI
-282 AELEKVD
+282 EELQKVD
-289 SEIEIEKHKKLQ
+289 SEIEIEKHKRLQ
-301 KRNELQ
+301 KHNEMQ
-307 TMLRS
+307 TALRS
-312 FEKEKAYHENSLT
+312 LHKEKAYHEDSLT
-325 KAENTVSK
+325 KAENTVER
-333 TNADLEYAAQQKC
+333 TLADLKFAEQQKC

-353 LDDKHTH
+353 KGDKHTH

-365 KVQLTESTDYV
+365 KIQLTESTEYV
-376 TKLKA
+376 TKLKS

-390 DEVGDIGQVPD
+390 NEVGDLGQVPD

-416 LKDLQRQLNQT
+416 LKDLQRQLKQT

-437 IEEMRK
+437 IAEMKK
-443 SAIQII
+443 SAIQKI
-449 DYNKANELEDLHRHQ
+449 DYEKANELEDLHRHQ

-491 QRLAYFLGKVKLP
+491 QRLAFFLGKVKLP
-504 HTVTFQSDLS
+504 HTVTFQSDLT

-561 DELVDAGMDL
+561 DELVDAGMDI

>member
-1 MILNNLLQKNHSWIN
+1 M
-16 WQNPSHKK
+16 
-24 SGYVVIENG
+24 
-33 RGNNLL
+33 L

-49 MSVGNQAQAIDFSN
+49 MSVGNQAQAINFAN

-125 VKFVKNNIEY
+125 VKFVKNNITY
-135 TIERGRKPQIFRFYA
+135 TIERGRKPQVFRFYA
-150 NNIEQNLESNEAQGE
+150 NDIEQNLESNEAQGE
-165 NRETQI
+165 NRETQQ

-236 TEEKL
+236 SEEKM
-241 KIDAKV
+241 KIDAKLS
-247 ASNEKIQESIESLQ
+247 SNEKIQESIESLQ
-261 IRSNAWA
+261 IRSNAWQT
-268 KQKED
+268 QKEED
-273 DIVSFKEAI
+273 SKSFAEAI

-289 SEIEIEKHKKLQ
+289 IKAELEAHKKAQEHSQNYLKLISLQ
-301 KRNELQ
+301 
-307 TMLRS
+307 
-312 FEKEKAYHENSLT
+312 KEKAYHEDSYT
-325 KAENTVSK
+325 KAKSTVDKTVS
-333 TNADLEYAAQQKC
+333 DLEYAAQQKC

-365 KVQLTESTDYV
+365 KATLTESKEYAS
-376 TKLKA
+376 KLES

-390 DEVGDIGQVPD
+390 DAIGDLGQTPE
-401 TYYDTIDEAYNHKGS
+401 TYYDSMDEAYNHKGS
-416 LKDLQRQLNQT
+416 LKDLKRQLDQN

-437 IEEMRK
+437 IAEMKK
-443 SAIQII
+443 SAIQEI
-449 DYNKANELEDLHRHQ
+449 DYEKANELEDLHRHQ
-464 DFLYKLLTAKDSF
+464 EFLYKLLTAKDSF

-491 QRLAYFLGKVKLP
+491 QRLAWFLGKVKLP

-561 DELVDAGMDL
+561 DELVDAGMDI

>member
-1 MILNNLLQKNHSWIN
+1 M
-16 WQNPSHKK
+16 
-24 SGYVVIENG
+24 
-33 RGNNLL
+33 L

-49 MSVGNQAQAIDFSN
+49 MSVGNQAQAINFAN
-63 KSLVLVIGENMDLG
+63 KNLVLVIGENMDLG

-125 VKFVKNNIEY
+125 VKFVKSNIEY
-135 TIERGRKPQIFRFYA
+135 TIERGRKPQIFKFYA
-150 NNIEQNLESNEAQGE
+150 NNIEQNTESNEAQGE
-165 NRETQI
+165 NRETQL

-217 LSQKA
+217 LSAKS
-222 DLLKEKQKATKQML
+222 DMLKDKMKATKTQL
-236 TEEKL
+236 LEEKL
-241 KIDAKV
+241 KIDTRV
-247 ASNEKIQESIESLQ
+247 ASNEKIQETIESLK
-261 IRSNAWA
+261 IRSTAWQT
-268 KQKED
+268 QKEED
-273 DIVSFKEAI
+273 SKSFAEAI

-289 SEIEIEKHKKLQ
+289 IKAELDAHKRLQ
-301 KRNELQ
+301 KHNEMQ
-307 TMLRS
+307 TALRS
-312 FEKEKAYHENSLT
+312 LEKEKAYHEDSLT
-325 KAENTVSK
+325 RAQTDVSK
-333 TNADLEYAAQQKC
+333 TESDLEFSKDAKC
-346 PTCEQEL
+346 PTCEQSLNDE
-353 LDDKHTH
+353 KHTQ
-360 LVDKL
+360 LTQKL
-365 KVQLTESTDYV
+365 MSTLTESKSDV
-376 TKLKA
+376 TKLTS
-381 DLAKIQQGI
+381 DLVKIQQDINAIGNIGGI
-390 DEVGDIGQVPD
+390 PN

-416 LKDLQRQLNQT
+416 LKDLNRQLQQT
-427 EKKEDTYAEQ
+427 LTKEDPYAEQ
-437 IEEMRK
+437 VEEMK
-443 SAIQII
+443 NSAIQKV
-449 DYNKANELEDLHRHQ
+449 DYELANELEDLFRHQ
-464 DFLYKLLTAKDSF
+464 EFLYKLLTAKDSF

-491 QRLAYFLGKVKLP
+491 QRLAHFLGKVKLP

-514 VRIEELG
+514 VTIQELG

-561 DELVDAGMDL
+561 DELVDAGMDI